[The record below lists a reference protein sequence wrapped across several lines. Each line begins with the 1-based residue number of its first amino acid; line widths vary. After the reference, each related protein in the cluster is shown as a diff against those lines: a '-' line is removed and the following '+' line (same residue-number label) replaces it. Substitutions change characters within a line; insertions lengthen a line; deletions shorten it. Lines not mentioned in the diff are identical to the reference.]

1 MSPIFNH
8 HALRGLS
15 TVTLNHLRGIILH
28 LLDTADL
35 AADEHTQLHA
45 ALAAIH
51 AVLRNRAAPPR
62 PAPAAPSP

>member
-15 TVTLNHLRGIILH
+15 TATLNHLRRIILH
-28 LLDTADL
+28 LLGNADL

-51 AVLRNRAAPPR
+51 AVLRNRAAQPR
-62 PAPAAPSP
+62 PAAATPSP